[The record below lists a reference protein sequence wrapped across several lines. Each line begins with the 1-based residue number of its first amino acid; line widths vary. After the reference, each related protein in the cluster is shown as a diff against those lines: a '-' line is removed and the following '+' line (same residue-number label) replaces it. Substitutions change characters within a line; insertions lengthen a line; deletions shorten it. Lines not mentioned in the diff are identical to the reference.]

1 MDSDIAVVFCQWQ
14 TTNRSTIY
22 IQTASLEEYKD
33 LVISSI
39 NSLTAYSFIAKAQ
52 TNYLKCKKENL
63 EKNEAIIL
71 GEFAE
76 N

>member
-1 MDSDIAVVFCQWQ
+1 MGRERAPENTIGTAVLKIYIYIFKDLDSYIAVVFCQWQ

-39 NSLTAYSFIAKAQ
+39 NSLTAHSFIA
-52 TNYLKCKKENL
+52 
-63 EKNEAIIL
+63 
-71 GEFAE
+71 
-76 N
+76 